1 MSGIRCQ
8 SDWLNEKVQ
17 ARPLALHPIKRIL
30 RTSMKFSTLFDADT
44 SSSHTQGFFEDR
56 PQGDKSE
63 ATKVQL
69 ERLSKLPFKTHARME
84 DLKKNW
90 AVEYTLVD

>member
-1 MSGIRCQ
+1 
-8 SDWLNEKVQ
+8 
-17 ARPLALHPIKRIL
+17 
-30 RTSMKFSTLFDADT
+30 MKFSTLFDADT

-56 PQGDKSE
+56 PQVDKSE